1 MIIFTPVISQIL
13 SKITFNRLLSFLIFL
28 TTLNSFKI
36 VGQESVLFE
45 KLNFENNDI
54 QSIVYAVTEDF
65 YGNVWFATEEGVIRY
80 NSKETY
86 LYDLNKGL
94 PKNLSNRVYS
104 IIRDNNNTIWIG
116 STSGIAYYNKK
127 KDLFENVSNSEIKID
142 RTNAL
147 TSDQKNNIWIATD
160 NGLWICDQNKKL
172 KNIIPNIRVFH
183 LFYHN
188 DEVYYTSTLGVF
200 KIKYNNSKA
209 QNVKINNGIKDAS
222 VLKIFNSEIYLGTKN
237 GRLYKASTTNYIF
250 NEFKISNKIIG
261 LRIKDIE
268 FNNNKFYFATDGA
281 GIFITNNKLEYKD
294 HLFFDNDKQNS
305 LTSNGVYDIYFS
317 NDLTW
322 VATYGGGVNY
332 YSRNKQLF
340 TIFKHQINNPNSLA
354 NNTVRSILE
363 VGDQLWF
370 GTKNG
375 ISIYNSN
382 TKQWK
387 HLFKGEDE
395 IILSLEQNK
404 EYVYAASYNNGL
416 YKINKSNY
424 AVECIYNPKKHYNGV
439 QNIFKVFID
448 KNKNIWIGGI
458 EGDLV
463 VIQND
468 NSIVTYPIRDIR
480 DINLYQNKIITVGR
494 SGVHLINHNNK
505 TSSKL
510 TIFDNEQKKY
520 NFNTINTLLV
530 DENDIIIGTNGAG
543 LLFYNSSKNNIFK
556 IDVNNELS
564 SNVVQGIIKLETN
577 NYWISTTKGLS
588 NLIIKSND
596 TLIKNYNKTDG
607 ISSNE
612 FNYSAYKKLRNGN
625 IAFGGIEGITIFDP
639 KLIKPRKILPKLVLE
654 DFLIDNEIIKL
665 GEVLPSHINQLED
678 ISLSYKQNSF
688 GFKFVGVLQGYA
700 SKVKYSYMLVG
711 FDENWSKPSS
721 KNFANYT
728 NLNSG
733 QYVFKVKA
741 TNEQGDFG
749 PIKSIIVNISSPW
762 YASFIAYLI
771 YFFLLLA
778 AIYGLIEIIKIY
790 ELKKNKEEQID
801 FFNNITHE
809 IKTPLA
815 ILLSTIEETKSE
827 ENLRVKSSIERIN
840 NLINQML
847 NFQRFSIESS
857 DVQISKIKLND
868 FISNLIQDFK
878 PLLIDKKLNVKF
890 ENHFKNEIFYF
901 NEDYLT
907 KILFNLISNAIKYS
921 HENSDII
928 ISLTTL
934 EQNRLGIKVKDFGIG
949 IPKSAQKNIL
959 TKFFRANNVAN
970 NQFSGSGL
978 GLMIVKQIIDKTNG
992 KISFKS
998 SEEGTTFKVSLPDFM
1013 KKYTE
1018 SAINVNEFNEIEVSN
1033 EIQKFSEKKILL
1045 VEDNEELRNYLV
1057 KTLENYFLVYEA
1069 KNGEEAYDLAL
1080 KVFPDLIITDF
1091 MMPIMDGIQFS
1102 KKILDDI
1109 NLNHIP
1115 IFMLTALHNSI
1126 HKKESTEIGIT
1137 EYIEKPISVSFLLAK
1152 IVSTFL
1158 WQEKLREHFI
1168 HQNDVIIA
1176 GKNKNENE
1184 NEFLL
1189 KLESIILEKIKD
1201 ENFSLQ
1207 DICNI
1212 IGMSRTSLY
1221 MKLKN
1226 LIDLSPQDFII
1237 HTKLKY
1243 AKRLLLEGNSNIKE
1257 IAYASGFSNPK
1268 YFSTSFKK
1276 AFGLSPSD
1284 FIKSIQQ

>member
-1 MIIFTPVISQIL
+1 MIIFTPVIAQIL
-13 SKITFNRLLSFLIFL
+13 NKSNYNLIFIFLIFL
-28 TTLNSFKI
+28 TNLNPFKI
-36 VGQESVLFE
+36 VGQESILLE

-54 QSIVYAVTEDF
+54 QSIVYGITEDF

-94 PKNLSNRVYS
+94 PNSLSNRVYS
-104 IIRDNNNTIWIG
+104 IIRDNNNSIWIG
-116 STSGIAYYNKK
+116 STSGIAYFNYK
-127 KDLFENVSNSEIKID
+127 KDIFENVSNKEIKID

-147 TSDQKNNIWIATD
+147 TSDKKNNIWIATD
-160 NGLWICDQNKKL
+160 NGLWICDKNKRL
-172 KNIIPNIRVFH
+172 KNVIPNIKVFY
-183 LFYHN
+183 LFYYK
-188 DEVYYTSTLGVF
+188 DVIYYTSTLGVY
-200 KIKYNNSKA
+200 KIEFNNSKI
-209 QNVKINNGIKDAS
+209 QNIKINDKIKDAS
-222 VLKIFNSEIYLGTKN
+222 VLKIFNSELYLGTKN
-237 GRLYKASTTNYIF
+237 GRLYKSSINNFNF
-250 NEFKISNKIIG
+250 NEFKVSNKING
-261 LRIKDIE
+261 QKIKDVE
-268 FNNNKFYFATDGA
+268 FKENKFYFATDGA
-281 GIFITNNKLEYKD
+281 GIFITNNKLEYIQQ
-294 HLFFDNDKQNS
+294 LFFDNDRQNS

-317 NDLTW
+317 KDLTW
-322 VATYGGGVNY
+322 IATYGGGVNY
-332 YSRNKQLF
+332 YSSNKQLF
-340 TIFKHQINNPNSLA
+340 TILKHQINNSNSLA

-375 ISIYNSN
+375 ISIYYSN
-382 TKQWK
+382 IKQWK

-395 IILSLEQNK
+395 IILSLDQNK
-404 EYVYAASYNNGL
+404 EFVFAASYNNGL
-416 YKINKSNY
+416 YKINKSNFH
-424 AVECIYNPKKHYNGV
+424 VECIYKPKDNIKGV

-448 KNKNIWIGGI
+448 KNENIWLGGI
-458 EGDLV
+458 DGDLV
-463 VIQND
+463 VLKND
-468 NSIVTYPIRDIR
+468 NSILTYPIHDIR
-480 DINLYQNKIITVGR
+480 DINLYKNKIITVGR
-494 SGVHLINHNNK
+494 SGVHLVSPNSNK
-505 TSSKL
+505 ISKFS
-510 TIFDNEQKKY
+510 IFENKQKKY
-520 NFNTINTLLV
+520 NFNTINSLLV
-530 DENDIIIGTNGAG
+530 DNNDIIIGTNGAG
-543 LLFYNSSKNNIFK
+543 LLFYNSYKKNIFK
-556 IDVNNELS
+556 IDINNELS
-564 SNVVQGIIKLETN
+564 SNIVQGIIKLDAN

-588 NLIIKSND
+588 NLMINSND
-596 TLIKNYNKTDG
+596 TIIKNYNKTDG
-607 ISSNE
+607 LSSNE
-612 FNYSAYKKLRNGN
+612 FNYSAYKKLQNGN
-625 IAFGGIEGITIFDP
+625 ILFGGVEGVTVFDP
-639 KLIKPRKILPKLVLE
+639 KLIKPRKILPKIVFE
-654 DFLIDNEIIKL
+654 DFLIANEIIKI
-665 GEVLPSHINQLED
+665 GEGLPAHINQLEN

-688 GFKFVGVLQGYA
+688 GFKFVGVLHGYS
-700 SKVKYSYMLVG
+700 SKVKYSYMLEG
-711 FDENWSKPSS
+711 FDKYWSEPTS

-733 QYVFKVKA
+733 QYIFKVKA
-741 TNEQGDFG
+741 TNELGEYG

-762 YASFIAYLI
+762 YLSFVAYLV
-771 YFFLLLA
+771 YFFLFLT
-778 AIYGLIEIIKIY
+778 AIYFLIEIIKIY

-847 NFQRFSIESS
+847 NFQRFSLESS
-857 DVQISKIKLND
+857 DFQISKIKLND
-868 FISNLIQDFK
+868 FVLNLIQDFK
-878 PLLIDKKLNVKF
+878 PLLIEKKLKINF
-890 ENHFKNEIFYF
+890 ENLYKNEIFYF

-921 HENSDII
+921 NESSDII
-928 ISLTTL
+928 IKLTTL
-934 EQNRLGIKVKDFGIG
+934 EKDSLGIKVKDFGVG

-978 GLMIVKQIIDKTNG
+978 GLMIVKQIIDKTKG
-992 KISFKS
+992 KITFKS
-998 SEEGTTFKVSLPDFM
+998 SENGTIFKVSIPDYI
-1013 KKYTE
+1013 KKYSK
-1018 SAINVNEFNEIEVSN
+1018 SAIIENEFKNIEVSN
-1033 EIQKFSEKKILL
+1033 EIDKFSEKKILL
-1045 VEDNEELRNYLV
+1045 VEDNDELRNYLV

-1069 KNGEEAYDLAL
+1069 KNGQEAYDLAL
-1080 KVFPDLIITDF
+1080 KVFPDLIVTDF

-1102 KKILDDI
+1102 VKILDDI

-1115 IFMLTALHNSI
+1115 IFMLTALHNSN

-1158 WQEKLREHFI
+1158 WQEKLREHYI
-1168 HQNDVIIA
+1168 HQNDIITA

-1184 NEFLL
+1184 NEFLI

-1201 ENFSLQ
+1201 ENFSLR
-1207 DICNI
+1207 DICNV

-1243 AKRLLLEGNSNIKE
+1243 AKNLLLEGNSNIKE

-1276 AFGLSPSD
+1276 AFGLSPSE
-1284 FIKSIQQ
+1284 FVKRIK

>member
-1 MIIFTPVISQIL
+1 MGNT
-13 SKITFNRLLSFLIFL
+13 TYNRLLSILFFL
-28 TTLNSFKI
+28 TTSISFKI
-36 VGQESVLFE
+36 VGQESIVFE

-54 QSIVYAVTEDF
+54 QSIVYGISEDN
-65 YGNVWFATEEGVIRY
+65 YGNVWFATEEGVIRF

-86 LYDLNKGL
+86 LYDTNKGL
-94 PKNLSNRVYS
+94 PNGISNRVYS
-104 IIRDNNNTIWIG
+104 IIKDNKGIIWIG
-116 STSGIAYYNKK
+116 STNGIAYFNNK
-127 KDLFENVSNSEIKID
+127 KDLFENISNNDIKLD

-147 TSDQKNNIWIATD
+147 TSDKNNNIWIATD

-172 KNIIPNIRVFH
+172 KNVIPNIRVFH
-183 LFYHN
+183 IFYYN
-188 DEVYYTSTLGVF
+188 NEVYYTSTSGVF
-200 KIKYNNSKA
+200 KIKYNNTKI
-209 QNVKINNGIKDAS
+209 QNIKITDRIKDVS

-237 GRLYKASTTNYIF
+237 GRLYKSNITNYKFI
-250 NEFKISNKIIG
+250 EIKISNKING

-268 FNNNKFYFATDGA
+268 FNDNKFYFATDGA
-281 GIFITNNKLEYKD
+281 GIFITNNELEYRD
-294 HLFFDNDKQNS
+294 QFFFNNDKQNS

-322 VATYGGGVNY
+322 IATYGGGVNY

-340 TIFKHQINNPNSLA
+340 TILKHQINNSNSLA

-363 VGDQLWF
+363 VKNELWF

-375 ISIYNSN
+375 ISIFNSN

-395 IILSLEQNK
+395 IILSLDQNK
-404 EYVYAASYNNGL
+404 DYVYAASYINGL
-416 YKINKSNY
+416 YKISKSNF
-424 AVECIYNPKKHYNGV
+424 AVECIYNPKEHNKGV

-448 KNKNIWIGGI
+448 PNNNIWLGGI

-463 VIQND
+463 VIKND

-494 SGVHLINHNNK
+494 NGVHLINPNTN
-505 TSSKL
+505 TISKFP
-510 TIFDNEQKKY
+510 IFDKEQKKY

-530 DENDIIIGTNGAG
+530 DNDNIIIGTNGAG

-556 IDVNNELS
+556 IDANNELS
-564 SNVVQGIIKLETN
+564 SNVVQGIIKLEAN
-577 NYWISTTKGLS
+577 NFWISTTKGLS
-588 NLIIKSND
+588 NLIIKAND
-596 TLIKNYNKTDG
+596 TIIKNYNKTDG
-607 ISSNE
+607 VSSNE
-612 FNYSAYKKLRNGN
+612 FNYSAYKKLKNGN
-625 IAFGGIEGITIFDP
+625 VAFGGIEGVTIFDP
-639 KLIKPRKILPKLVLE
+639 KLIRPRKILPKIVLE
-654 DFLIDNEIIKL
+654 DFLIDNEIVKF
-665 GEVLPSHINQLED
+665 GDVLSSHINQLEN

-700 SKVKYSYMLVG
+700 SKVKYSYILEG
-711 FDENWSKPSS
+711 FDENWSEPSS

-733 QYVFKVKA
+733 NYVFKVRA
-741 TNEQGDFG
+741 TNEQGNFG
-749 PIKSIIVNISSPW
+749 PIKTINVSISRPWYGSII
-762 YASFIAYLI
+762 AYII
-771 YFFLLLA
+771 YFIILLG
-778 AIYGLIEIIKIY
+778 AIYILVEIIKIY

-878 PLLIDKKLNVKF
+878 PLLNDKKLNIKY

-921 HENSDII
+921 HEDSDII
-928 ISLTTL
+928 IILNTL
-934 EQNRLGIKVKDFGIG
+934 EQNKLGIKVKDFGIG

-970 NQFSGSGL
+970 NQFSGTGL
-978 GLMIVKQIIDKTNG
+978 GLMIVKQIIDKTKG

-998 SEEGTTFKVSLPDFM
+998 SEDGTTFKVSLPDYI
-1013 KKYTE
+1013 KKYTQ
-1018 SAINVNEFNEIEVSN
+1018 SAINENDYIDVEVSN
-1033 EIQKFSEKKILL
+1033 EIEKFSEKKILL

-1069 KNGEEAYDLAL
+1069 KNGQEAYDLAL

-1276 AFGLSPSD
+1276 AFGLSPTD
-1284 FIKSIQQ
+1284 FIKSIQK